1 MKLLHTADWHL
12 NDRLGRI
19 DRTDDLRRAVERV
32 AAICHDEA
40 IDVLIVAGD
49 LFSELARADALRET
63 IRHWQDVFAE
73 FLGRGGTVLTL
84 TGNHDNES
92 FCQTLRH
99 AMGLAAP
106 SGGGNGDL
114 VSPGRLYLA
123 AEPTFL
129 RLRDPSDEFE
139 VQFILMPYPTPTRY
153 LMGAGGQKYT
163 DPDEKN
169 RLLVQA
175 FEETIQTLRKHPNY
189 RAGAPSVLAAHANVF
204 GAVVGESLFRITPQE
219 DVVVNGQAF
228 ADQFEYVALG
238 HIHKPQFL
246 GHEHIRYSGSIEKM
260 DLGEATDHKS
270 VCVFELGASGRI
282 GEIRVLPLP
291 STPIYEVTVLD
302 PEVDL
307 PRLKAEAE
315 GVEND
320 LVNFHIRYT
329 AGKDSLEET
338 LRQLAEIYP
347 RWYARDWKEQSQL
360 GPALAPAEADR
371 SKSFGD
377 TVRDYLG
384 GELQNHGDEERAAL
398 LTLAEELLSE
408 AESD

>member
-32 AAICHDEA
+32 AAICKSEA

-63 IRHWQDVFAE
+63 IHHWLEVFAE

-84 TGNHDNES
+84 TGNHDNEN

-106 SGGGNGDL
+106 SIGGNGEL
-114 VSPGRLYLA
+114 VPPGRLYLA

-129 RLRDPSDEFE
+129 RMRDPSDEFE
-139 VQFILMPYPTPTRY
+139 VQFVLMPYPTPTRY
-153 LMGAGGQKYT
+153 LVGAEGQKYT

-169 RLLVQA
+169 RLLVRA
-175 FEETIQTLRKHPNY
+175 FEETIQHLRQHPMY
-189 RAGAPSVLAAHANVF
+189 RTGVPSVLAAHANVF

-228 ADQFEYVALG
+228 AEQFDYVALG

-260 DLGEATDHKS
+260 DLGEATDSKS
-270 VCVFELGASGRI
+270 LCVFELGAMGRV
-282 GEIRVLPLP
+282 GDIRVIPLP

-302 PEVDL
+302 PAVDL
-307 PRLKAEAE
+307 PRLEEESAGTETH
-315 GVEND
+315 
-320 LVNFHIRYT
+320 LVNLHVRYT
-329 AGKDSLEET
+329 AGTDSLEET
-338 LRQLAEIYP
+338 LKRLAAIFP
-347 RWYARDWKEQSQL
+347 RWYARDWKEQSRL
-360 GPALAPAEADR
+360 GQTLTPADAER
-371 SKSFGD
+371 SQSFAE
-377 TVRDYLG
+377 TVRNYLTS
-384 GELQNHGDEERAAL
+384 ELQNHTDEERAGL
-398 LTLAEELLSE
+398 LAIAEQLLAQQ
-408 AESD
+408 AP